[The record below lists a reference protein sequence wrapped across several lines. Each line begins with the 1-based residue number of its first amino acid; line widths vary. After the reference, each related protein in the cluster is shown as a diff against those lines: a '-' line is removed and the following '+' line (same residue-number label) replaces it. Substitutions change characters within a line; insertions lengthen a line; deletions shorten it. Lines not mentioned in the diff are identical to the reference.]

1 MNLPKNTFKAAIEAG
16 RQQIGLW
23 SSLSSPISTEV
34 IAGSGFDWILLDME
48 HSPNDL
54 GDIYVQLQAMME
66 SPTQAVVRVPSD
78 DPVTI
83 KRILDAGALSLMIP
97 NIEDAEQA
105 ARAVAATRYA
115 PRGVRGFSQAP
126 RAARFGRIPNY
137 HKLCEAEICVILQ
150 IESQKA
156 LDNLEAIA
164 GVEGVDS
171 IFIGPGDLSTS
182 LGYIGQQGHGDVV
195 EVIEKTIRRGVD
207 CGSKVGILT
216 GDEAL
221 ARRYIAA
228 GTAYTAVG
236 SDMSILARTTE
247 ALAARFKG
255 G

>member
-1 MNLPKNTFKAAIEAG
+1 MDLPKNRFKAAIRQG
-16 RQQIGLW
+16 VQQIGLW
-23 SSLSSPISTEV
+23 SSLSSHISTEV

-66 SPTQAVVRVPSD
+66 SATQAVVRVPSD

-83 KRILDAGALSLMIP
+83 KRILDAGAQSLMIP

-137 HKLCEAEICVILQ
+137 HQLCEEQIFVILQ
-150 IESQKA
+150 VESQKA

-164 GVEGVDS
+164 AVEGVDGV
-171 IFIGPGDLSTS
+171 FVGPGDLSTS
-182 LGYIGQQGHGDVV
+182 LGYLGRQGHEDVV
-195 EVIEKTIRRGVD
+195 TTIEKTLKRIVAAGAAA
-207 CGSKVGILT
+207 GILT

-221 ARRYIAA
+221 ARRYMAA
-228 GTAYTAVG
+228 GSIYTAVG
-236 SDMSILARTTE
+236 SDMSLLARTTE
-247 ALAARFKG
+247 ALAAKFKTG
-255 G
+255 